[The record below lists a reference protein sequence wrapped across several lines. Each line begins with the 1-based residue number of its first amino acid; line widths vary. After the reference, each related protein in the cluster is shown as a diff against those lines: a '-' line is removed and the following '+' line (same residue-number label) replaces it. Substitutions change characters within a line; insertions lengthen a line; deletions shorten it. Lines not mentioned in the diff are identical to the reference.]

1 MCLCQSVYLSNCPRP
16 HLVGIDQRDHCVGI
30 DTLAVNSPLL
40 SLYSTIIY
48 HTLLSKCINICFQEY
63 LPSIMTF
70 LTGKLIFKKKSKTGF
85 QNRKPD
91 FRLTSLV
98 DMKDC
103 AIQQQFNL
111 TLNVK
116 LFYKSLVADCVLIR
130 DVNRKPENRI
140 SILETKF
147 GFAYSVNEIQI
158 YLLKSFCLS
167 KIV

>member
-1 MCLCQSVYLSNCPRP
+1 MNLS
-16 HLVGIDQRDHCVGI
+16 
-30 DTLAVNSPLL
+30 
-40 SLYSTIIY
+40 
-48 HTLLSKCINICFQEY
+48 FQEY